1 MLLLLEQRLLLQ
13 QLQQQLEMPLRLLLL
28 QLLLH
33 LHVLLLLLLLLQEYR
48 RCQIFLI
55 ALAALETAEA
65 QKETGGP
72 QRGPLIQILKS
83 EDYCNNGE
91 QGQYTHKRIDI
102 AESAK
107 P

>member
-13 QLQQQLEMPLRLLLL
+13 QPQQQLEMPLRLLLL

-33 LHVLLLLLLLLQEYR
+33 LHALLLLLLLQEYR